1 MKKIKL
7 EDFLEYTY
15 LSSIK
20 MSEDGTFFVAAK
32 ANKDRT
38 GYDRDYWMLLSD
50 GPRQLT
56 HDGKA
61 GGFQTRGGKLY
72 FPAKRTEEEKKDK
85 ENTFIYALPISG
97 GEAYR
102 AFTVDGTIGKFDFL
116 SDDTLVALKRVDKR
130 TEDLKKEEKEK
141 ISKELNGYEDI
152 EEMGFYMNGEGYV
165 NGRRSRLVIVKDGK
179 CRRVFDD
186 DFNTESFSLNE
197 DKTKIL
203 AVGINRRGPKEEFFS
218 EIREVNVSDGK
229 WSTILPVGSIS
240 VYGAEYV
247 EDKIIAIGS
256 DMSHHGLNQNPDF
269 YTIEDGKAK
278 LLKTWGEAIGNSVG
292 TDIRLGGGSPM
303 VKDGSWLYFTTTLDH
318 SSYIYRINKEGEI
331 ESIVGDEGSVDSF
344 AVFNGEV
351 KFIGLR
357 DQKLQEIYSA
367 DEECLTHFNDKI
379 LEGKYVAECEEIEYE
394 NDGIRL
400 TGWVIKPFGY
410 EKGKKYPAIFDIH
423 GGPKTV
429 YGTVFMHEMQYWA
442 NEGYFVFWTNP
453 RGADGRGDDFADIRG
468 KYGTIDYSDLM
479 KFTDVVLERYPDID
493 KERLGET
500 GGSYGGFMSNWILG
514 HTDRFKAIA
523 TQRSIYNWVSFWGT
537 SDIGPYFA
545 EDQCRAGIHDLEGLF
560 HRSPM
565 EEILKNA
572 KTPTLIIHSDKDY
585 RCPVSEGYQLYS
597 ALVDMGVES
606 KLMLFHDETH
616 ELSRSGKPCNRVKRL
631 KEITLWMDKHLKS
644 GR

>member
-1 MKKIKL
+1 MEKFKL

-20 MSEDGTFFVAAK
+20 MSEDGTFFIAAK
-32 ANKDRT
+32 AKKDRT
-38 GYDRDYWMLLSD
+38 GYEKNYWMLTPE

-61 GGFQTRGGKLY
+61 GGFQIRNGKLF
-72 FPAKRTEEEKKDK
+72 FPARRTEEEEK
-85 ENTFIYALPISG
+85 EKERTFIYALPISG
-97 GEAYR
+97 GEAYS
-102 AFTVDGTIGKFDFL
+102 AFSADGVLGQFDIL
-116 SDDTLVALKRVDKR
+116 SDDTLIALKNVDKR
-130 TEDLKKEEKEK
+130 TENLSKEEKEK
-141 ISKELNGYEDI
+141 ISKEIDGYEDI
-152 EEMGFYMNGEGYV
+152 GEMGFYMNGEGYT
-165 NGRRSRLVIVKDGK
+165 NGRRSRLVFVEEGK

-186 DFNTESFSLNE
+186 DFSTENFSISP
-197 DKTKIL
+197 DKSKIL
-203 AVGINRRGPKEEFFS
+203 ATGVCRKGPKEEFFS
-218 EIREVNVSDGK
+218 EIREVNAGDGTWK
-229 WSTILPVGSIS
+229 TILPVGSLAVFHADYLDGKVI
-240 VYGAEYV
+240 V
-247 EDKIIAIGS
+247 IGS

-269 YTIEDGKAK
+269 YTIENGEAK
-278 LLKTWGEAIGNSVG
+278 LLKKWGEAIGSSVG
-292 TDIRLGGGSPM
+292 TDIRLGGGKSV
-303 VKDGSWLYFTTTLDH
+303 VKDGEWLYFTTTLDH
-318 SSYIYRINKEGEI
+318 SSYIYRINADGEI
-331 ESIVGDEGSVDSF
+331 ESVVGDEGSVDSF
-344 AVFNGEV
+344 AVCKGEV

-379 LEGKYVAECEEIEYE
+379 LHGKYVATPEEIVYE
-394 NDGIRL
+394 NDGVRL

-410 EKGKKYPAIFDIH
+410 EEGKKYPAIFDIH

-453 RGADGRGDDFADIRG
+453 RGSDGRGDEFADIRG

-493 KERLGET
+493 KDRLGET

-545 EDQCRAGIHDLEGLF
+545 KDQCAAGIDDLPGLF

-572 KTPTLIIHSDKDY
+572 ATPTLIIQSDKDY

-597 ALVDMGVES
+597 ALVEMGVDS

-631 KEITLWMDKHLKS
+631 KEITLWMDKYLKK
-644 GR
+644 GL